1 MKLFLCSN
9 FKYLAP
15 KFLPRFFDMSK
26 RHNCLFVGYAD
37 EEKDF
42 YSMSNVEFLNGLN
55 FNVFCLDENYSFSD
69 KIDLIY
75 VKGGNTTQ
83 LLHYLRKYNQ
93 FDKIKKLVENGAVFA
108 GQSAGAIVAGSDT
121 EWTLESE
128 PYEFDL
134 KAVFGKD
141 ALLGFGFIDKLI
153 FVHASRHRFPFGP
166 EIENAGRNDFRVS
179 NEFFFKA
186 YLSERKQNKDKQF
199 IVLKDNEA
207 FLQNDNEGKIVR
219 FDWSKFPVLENYR
232 LF

>member
-9 FKYLAP
+9 FKYLAS
-15 KFLPRFFDMSK
+15 KFLPRFFDMTK
-26 RHNCLFVGYAD
+26 RHNCLFIGYAD
-37 EEKDF
+37 EDKDF
-42 YSMSNVEFLNGLN
+42 YSESNVEFFNGLG
-55 FNVFCLDENYSFSD
+55 FNVFCLDENYDFSD

-83 LLHYLRKYNQ
+83 LLHYLKKYNQ
-93 FDKIKKLVENGAVFA
+93 FERIRKLVEDGTVFA

-134 KAVFGKD
+134 KKEFGKD

-153 FVHASRHRFPFGP
+153 FVHASKHRFPFGP

-179 NEFFFKA
+179 NDFFFKA
-186 YLSERKQNKDKQF
+186 YLSERKQNKEKPF

-207 FLQNDNEGKIVR
+207 FLQNDDKGKVVR
-219 FDWSKFPVLENYR
+219 LNWSKYPILDEYR